1 MIVEC
6 ISFLSKDILGITLVL
21 FILNKLI
28 GYEIKIK
35 KIATIIFSVGLLAM
49 TILPYFLVDN
59 PADRLM
65 YVDYASVFCFAVY
78 PYFILKPTKKKI
90 FFLCGFIINVILD
103 IVVSIIYTTAKII
116 NFSIENAI
124 YCGVIVLLLVIFC
137 LIYYKRNFIVPKEF
151 FERIPTFFYFVIV
164 AAAFATQYVLEFS
177 RTDTSFVELAQALLV
192 VASGLT
198 VICLSYI
205 IFKYINASLKERD
218 SLEQLDR
225 QLAHYEELAEKN
237 QDIRRFRHDI
247 KNNLY
252 MLNILL
258 EDGKYDEA
266 KEHLE
271 KLSLDIKETE
281 NKYATGNY
289 FADALISHKAAEAAE
304 SNISI
309 RFAGSIPSRQISNS
323 DLCTILANSLDNAI
337 RACKDIS
344 PCEITITSILNDK
357 GCTITISNP
366 VKKKVEIKNNTIR
379 TTKNDSVNHGLGI
392 GNIKRTVQKNN
403 GVVTLSCTDT
413 VFSIKV
419 ALLF

>member
-1 MIVEC
+1 MVVEC
-6 ISFLSKDILGITLVL
+6 ISFLTKDILGITLVL

-28 GYEIKIK
+28 GYELKIK

-49 TILPYFLVDN
+49 TVLPYFFVDN
-59 PADRLM
+59 PDDRLM
-65 YVDYASVFCFAVY
+65 YVDYATVFCFSVY

-124 YCGVIVLLLVIFC
+124 YCGVIILILTVFC

-151 FERIPTFFYFVIV
+151 FEKIPTFFYFVIV

-205 IFKYINASLKERD
+205 IFKYINASLKEKD

-237 QDIRRFRHDI
+237 QNIRRFRHDI

-258 EDGKYDEA
+258 DDGKYDEA

-289 FADALISHKAAEAAE
+289 FADALISHKAVEAAE

-309 RFAGSIPSRQISNS
+309 RFEGSIPSRQISNS

-344 PCEITITSILNDK
+344 PCEITIASILNDK
-357 GCTITISNP
+357 GCTITVSNP
-366 VKKKVEIKNNTIR
+366 VKKKVEIKNNTIK